1 MSEDNRLIVEPQKFK
16 HRQSFRLESGESL
29 NGFEL
34 IYETY
39 GELNKEKSNAI
50 LICHALSGNHHA
62 AGVYSKED
70 KKPGW
75 WDELIGPEKAFDTN
89 KYFIV
94 SLNNLGGCHG
104 STGPGSIDDQSGKE
118 FGANF
123 PIVTVSDWVNSQNL
137 LREEL
142 NIEKW
147 LSVAG
152 GSLGGMQ
159 ALQWAIEFPDKLSK
173 AIIIA
178 AAPKLSTQN
187 IAFNEVA
194 RQSIISDPDFTKG
207 DAHPEKGLGLA
218 RMLGHITYLSEESMK
233 NKFGRELKKEK
244 IAYGYDVEFEIE
256 SYLRYQG
263 ANFSKSFNAHTYLL
277 MTKALDYFDPARKN
291 DGNLSETL
299 SEATCQ
305 FLVVSFKSDWRFPS
319 ERSKEIVDALIHAE
333 KKVSYLDIDS
343 IQGHDSFLMKNDRY
357 ENAINSFLEADV

>member
-1 MSEDNRLIVEPQKFK
+1 
-16 HRQSFRLESGESL
+16 
-29 NGFEL
+29 
-34 IYETY
+34 
-39 GELNKEKSNAI
+39 
-50 LICHALSGNHHA
+50 
-62 AGVYSKED
+62 
-70 KKPGW
+70 
-75 WDELIGPEKAFDTN
+75 
-89 KYFIV
+89 
-94 SLNNLGGCHG
+94 
-104 STGPGSIDDQSGKE
+104 
-118 FGANF
+118 
-123 PIVTVSDWVNSQNL
+123 
-137 LREEL
+137 
-142 NIEKW
+142 
-147 LSVAG
+147 
-152 GSLGGMQ
+152 MQ
-159 ALQWAIEFPDKLSK
+159 ALQWSLDYPDNVNN

-178 AAPKLSTQN
+178 ASPKLTAQN

-244 IAYGYDVEFEIE
+244 IEYGYDVEFEIE

-277 MTKALDYFDPARKN
+277 MTKALDYFDPAKKN

-299 SEATCQ
+299 SRATCQ